1 LEEGFARLEGRVEEL
16 SKRID
21 EFRNDMIHRFVD
33 LRDEMNNRFADLKRF
48 FYITWGV
55 TWGLLIAIL
64 SFLIR

>member
-1 LEEGFARLEGRVEEL
+1 MELARLEGGAEEL

-21 EFRNDMIHRFVD
+21 DFRNDMNHRFMD
-33 LRDEMNNRFADLKRF
+33 LRDEMKNRFADLKRF
-48 FYITWGV
+48 FYIPWGV